1 MHKPSDKACAKEINI
16 NPHNYCGEDPCNLDN
31 LKVKIETNVSIICNK
46 NIYYIKKSNISVKMF
61 VNRVRV
67 HLCNLQAGNNS
78 QFVNA
83 SKKLSCF
90 SLNINVKL
98 STC

>member
-46 NIYYIKKSNISVKMF
+46 NIYYIKKSKRSM
-61 VNRVRV
+61 
-67 HLCNLQAGNNS
+67 
-78 QFVNA
+78 
-83 SKKLSCF
+83 
-90 SLNINVKL
+90 
-98 STC
+98 